1 MTVLPS
7 AIKLDCMTF
16 SQTVSAALAPR
27 VYTDALRNVP
37 SPVAIVT
44 TEVSGR
50 PWGLTV
56 SAFCS
61 VSADPPTILV
71 AISRNTQTFRVIEE
85 SMTFG
90 VSLLA
95 DDQFETAERAAQP
108 GMPKFIE
115 LENLK
120 GAYCHLECIAIEITA
135 AADHGVVLARVNKVE
150 AAPPGAARPLLY
162 FDRSFHRLGEHIA
175 ERRGH

>member
-1 MTVLPS
+1 MGSRPATG
-7 AIKLDCMTF
+7 
-16 SQTVSAALAPR
+16 AAVIEPAQFA
-27 VYTDALRNVP
+27 DALRNVP
-37 SPVAIVT
+37 SPVAVVT

-71 AISRNTQTFRVIEE
+71 GLSRHTQTFRVIDE
-85 SMTFG
+85 TKVFG

-95 DDQFETAERAAQP
+95 EDQFKTAELTALP
-108 GMPKFIE
+108 GVPKFLE
-115 LENLK
+115 LDALD
-120 GAYCHLECIAIEITA
+120 GACCQLSCVAQEITT
-135 AADHGVVLARVNKVE
+135 AADHGIVVARVSKIE
-150 AAPPGAARPLLY
+150 AAPPGATRPLLY

-175 ERRGH
+175 VRRRSA